1 MSKLWARVIRAFFK
15 GGETVE
21 NIHEVN
27 FDPGSDTAKVHRL
40 WQWSYGQILRIQGLD
55 LPPATE
61 IQFSLQ
67 ETGGESIPRIG
78 VTRDGV
84 TEVEIPDFIFEHN
97 TVSNYNAYAFIYLS
111 DAESG
116 TTIKKITMYINA
128 RPKRSDFDVPDPERD
143 NLFQEAIEA
152 VNQSAD
158 RAETAEKSA
167 EAWAHGHPDYPERDE
182 DNAAYYAGLAKRS
195 ASAAAGSAE
204 AAGNYKAQAEAILG
218 NVNLAGTQQIEAIEA
233 TGTQQTNAAKEA
245 IEAKGKET
253 LDSIPDSYEMLQ
265 REVTKIKSDL
275 ALRVPNTDY
284 APEEK
289 SDDMTQPVGKD
300 ANGKLW
306 TAPGSGGSADF
317 KTDETLKLKDGILS
331 VNTTDQMAQDNTLP
345 ITSAGVYTIVGNIEV
360 LLKTI

>member
-1 MSKLWARVIRAFFK
+1 M
-15 GGETVE
+15 E

-67 ETGGESIPRIG
+67 ETGGETIPRIG

-84 TEVEIPDFIFEHN
+84 TDVKVPDIIFEHN
-97 TVSNYNAYAFIYLS
+97 TASKYNAYAFIYIS

-128 RPKRSDFDVPDPERD
+128 RPKRSDYDVPDPERD

-167 EAWAHGHPDYPERDE
+167 EGWAHGHPDYPDRDE
-182 DNAAYYAGLAKRS
+182 DNARYYAEQART
-195 ASAAAGSAE
+195 SAE
-204 AAGNYKAQAEAILG
+204 HAEQSADKNG
-218 NVNLAGTQQIEAIEA
+218 YVMMQIEEDGNLYAYR
-233 TGTQQTNAAKEA
+233 TDNLVYN
-245 IEAKGKET
+245 
-253 LDSIPDSYEMLQ
+253 LDFTINDNGEL
-265 REVTKIKSDL
+265 EVG
-275 ALRVPNTDY
+275 
-284 APEEK
+284 
-289 SDDMTQPVGKD
+289 MT
-300 ANGKLW
+300 
-306 TAPGSGGSADF
+306 
-317 KTDETLKLKDGILS
+317 
-331 VNTTDQMAQDNTLP
+331 
-345 ITSAGVYTIVGNIEV
+345 
-360 LLKTI
+360 

>member
-1 MSKLWARVIRAFFK
+1 M
-15 GGETVE
+15 EH
-21 NIHEVN
+21 IHEVN
-27 FDPGSDTAKVHRL
+27 FDPGSDIASVHRL
-40 WQWSYGQILRIQGLD
+40 WQWSYGQILLIQGLD
-55 LPPATE
+55 LPTATE

-67 ETGGESIPRIG
+67 ETGGETMPRIG

-84 TEVEIPDFIFEHN
+84 TEVKIPDAIFEHD
-97 TVSNYNAYAFIYLS
+97 TASNYKAYAFIYLS
-111 DAESG
+111 DSESG

-128 RPKRSDFDVPDPERD
+128 RPKRSDYDVPDPERD
-143 NLFQEAIEA
+143 NLFLEAIEA
-152 VNQSAD
+152 VNESAD

-167 EAWAHGHPDYPERDE
+167 EAWAHGREDYPDRVE
-182 DNAAYYAGLAKRS
+182 DNAAYYAGQAERL
-195 ASAAAGSAE
+195 ASAAARSAE
-204 AAGNYKAQAEAILG
+204 EAGNYKTQAGKILDD
-218 NVNLAGTQQIEAIEA
+218 VNLSGAKQI
-233 TGTQQTNAAKEA
+233 EA

-253 LDSIPDSYEMLQ
+253 LESIPDSYEALQ
-265 REVTKIKSDL
+265 RDIAQVRSDL
-275 ALRVPNTDY
+275 ALKVPNTDY

-289 SDDMTQPVGKD
+289 NDAMTQPVGKD

-306 TAPGSGGSADF
+306 TAPVSGGNVDF